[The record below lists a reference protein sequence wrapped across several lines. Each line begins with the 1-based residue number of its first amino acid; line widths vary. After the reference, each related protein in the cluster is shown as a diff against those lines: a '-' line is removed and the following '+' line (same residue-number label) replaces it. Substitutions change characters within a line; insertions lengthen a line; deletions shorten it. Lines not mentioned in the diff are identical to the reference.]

1 MATAAEIQARIDAID
16 AALADVAVVKSTA
29 FSDQS
34 TVFRDL
40 DEIAKERARL
50 VAQLA
55 VSQGTQRTRYAA
67 FDRNI

>member
-16 AALADVAVVKSTA
+16 AALADVSVVKATS

-34 TVFRDL
+34 TTFRDL
-40 DEIAKERARL
+40 GEIAEERARL

-55 VSQGTQRTRYAA
+55 VAAGTSRTRYAA
-67 FDRNI
+67 FDRSV